1 MARIHIKTPQ
11 EIELIR
17 QSGWIAAQTLQ
28 MLKAHVV
35 PETTTI
41 ELDRLVEQFIRKHQG
56 IPSFKGY
63 QGYQHSLCCAI
74 NEQVVHG
81 IPNTTKLK
89 PGDIITLDVGVYKN
103 GYHGDS
109 AITVAV
115 GAVSAEARQLMKI
128 TEEALY
134 LGIKHAV
141 AGARLGDIGYAI
153 QSLAHQYRYGVVREY
168 TGHGVG
174 RELHEAP
181 HVLHYGKA
189 NSGLRLKVGMVF
201 TIEPMLTMGSHEIKL
216 KKDGWTAV
224 TADKSLC
231 AQYEHTIAITPNGAD
246 ILTLP

>member
-17 QSGWIAAQTLQ
+17 QSGRIAAQTLQ